1 MQLLLNDPRE
11 TYTRDLVNRLM
22 NEETKKSK
30 TYTRD
35 LVNRLMNEETK
46 KSTDL
51 P

>member
-11 TYTRDLVNRLM
+11 TC
-22 NEETKKSK
+22 
-30 TYTRD
+30 TRD

-51 P
+51 RTLNIRELSSKY

>member
-11 TYTRDLVNRLM
+11 TYM
-22 NEETKKSK
+22 
-30 TYTRD
+30 RD

-51 P
+51 RTLNIRELSSKY